1 MEHGLELTNSAEK
14 LLKDGL
20 RALFIFS
27 ITDLF
32 FQEKADDEKDL
43 GAALQTVYSDLE
55 GRFGIKVLGTLDDDL
70 LQVGPT
76 RNAPISYILA
86 EVPNVEAVIAVT
98 NLIRT
103 RFKGAKLARYLTVEA
118 RVGHPLFFGTK

>member
-20 RALFIFS
+20 RALFVFS